1 MKTAITDLKSDDWA
15 RQFSGINVIRSLFHH
30 HYDYVQNYSNMH
42 GLVTEILKLV
52 ESLRSGVAKNAMI
65 ALTEMAVC
73 LKRKLD

>member
-1 MKTAITDLKSDDWA
+1 M
-15 RQFSGINVIRSLFHH
+15 IRSLFHH
-30 HYDYVQNYSNMH
+30 HIDYVQNYGNLH

-52 ESLRSGVAKNAMI
+52 DSLRSGVAKNAMI

>member
-1 MKTAITDLKSDDWA
+1 M
-15 RQFSGINVIRSLFHH
+15 IRSLFHH
-30 HYDYVQNYSNMH
+30 HIDYVQNYGNLH